1 MPNGKRG
8 DDPLPDIL
16 HWKIL
21 RYSSKADTLI
31 AEIVQ
36 LGGRAELERTFNFSD
51 PPQLPEFE
59 KSLEEIRDRL
69 SCEAKQRGW
78 EV

>member
-1 MPNGKRG
+1 MPNGKKG
-8 DDPLPDIL
+8 DDPFTDIL

-36 LGGRAELERTFNFSD
+36 LGGRAELERTFNLSS

-69 SCEAKQRGW
+69 SREAKQRGW

>member
-1 MPNGKRG
+1 MPNGKEG
-8 DDPLPDIL
+8 DDPFTDIL
-16 HWKIL
+16 YWKIR
-21 RYSSKADTLI
+21 RYSPKADTLI

-36 LGGRAELERTFNFSD
+36 LGGRAELERTFNLSV
-51 PPQLPEFE
+51 PPELSEFE

-69 SCEAKQRGW
+69 RGEAKQRGW

>member
-8 DDPLPDIL
+8 DDPFTDIL

-69 SCEAKQRGW
+69 SREAKQRGW